1 MRLEQDSSSLNG
13 VSRIMRTD
21 GLSLSFLRPLA
32 SVLVGLVLVVVA
44 APASAATVLDG
55 VAGPYNSFASFKKA
69 ADAAKKAEP
78 AKVAVLFIQAL
89 IARSMDEKLG
99 NSMIAQLAEPGQ
111 RKKCAGCEGGFSIGR
126 YLEDEINNLESYVL
140 EGYCGGTPKGSYAD
154 ADLKSCVPSID
165 AVYSAKMQ
173 GIKGARAKYFFS
185 NGGSGRPR
193 PINLKLLSEG
203 EGKSGEVWLVSSASG
218 LITGVAPPAK

>member
-1 MRLEQDSSSLNG
+1 MR
-13 VSRIMRTD
+13 ID
-21 GLSLSFLRPLA
+21 GLSLSLFSRPLS
-32 SVLVGLVLVVVA
+32 SVVVALGLVVVA

-55 VAGPYNSFASFKKA
+55 VASPYNSFASFKKA

-78 AKVAVLFIQAL
+78 AKVAALLIQAL

-111 RKKCAGCEGGFSIGR
+111 RTKCAGCEGGLTIGR
-126 YLEDEINNLESYVL
+126 FLEDDIKKLGSYVL
-140 EGYCGGTPKGSYAD
+140 EVYCGGTPAGRYAD

-173 GIKGARAKYFFS
+173 GIKGTRAKYFFS

-193 PINLKLLSEG
+193 PINLKLLPEG
-203 EGKSGEVWLVSSASG
+203 EGKSGEVWLVTSVSG
-218 LITGVAPPAK
+218 LLTGVAPPAK